1 MTDGEGAPRDDR
13 DGEDDD
19 DHGHTDA
26 ASEPFEHMET
36 DDRPDPFAELDEAP
50 DTADAV
56 DTTIAEGETGVAAE
70 RNEPAGTSG
79 SDPDDPFARLDSS
92 VGTDDEFDI
101 DNPFERMEMDEVDAD
116 VMWDALDADIGT
128 DASIPGR
135 GVDPDPDTRREDV
148 VDKRTYCQRCPHFAE
163 PPATACTHDGTEIV
177 EVLDFAEF
185 RVRGCPMVTEDGP
198 GFDRTR

>member
-13 DGEDDD
+13 DGGDDD
-19 DHGHTDA
+19 DDGDA
-26 ASEPFEHMET
+26 DPASDPFEHMET
-36 DDRPDPFAELDEAP
+36 DDRPDPFAELDEAANA
-50 DTADAV
+50 ADAV
-56 DTTIAEGETGVAAE
+56 DTPVAAEGTGVATE

-92 VGTDDEFDI
+92 VGAEAELDAE
-101 DNPFERMEMDEVDAD
+101 NPFERMEMDEVDVDD
-116 VMWDALDADIGT
+116 VWDALNADAEPG
-128 DASIPGR
+128 ASIPGR

-163 PPATACTHDGTEIV
+163 PPATACTHDDTEIV